1 MNTDTR
7 LSVAAGARTDF
18 LRARSLI
25 ENGSRTSPRVKSV
38 VWSVH
43 VSMKA
48 LRHTFCTS
56 HQSGR
61 RAPTDGKLRAPL
73 LLPGPPIE
81 SGEPASSPPAATV
94 RSGVCCTAEAFGEA
108 ITPTKRQG
116 DEGRPPCH
124 STATRVIQH
133 CAVGSLALQQV
144 AGQSL
149 LPWRQR
155 LWEHLKPERGRRPHA
170 LVGRAKPQ
178 GQGPIGLV
186 ALGKARPR

>member
-1 MNTDTR
+1 MRAHKTDTTTTTDDNNNTTTET
-7 LSVAAGARTDF
+7 VAASARNDF

-43 VSMKA
+43 VLMKA

-94 RSGVCCTAEAFGEA
+94 RSGVCCIAEAFS
-108 ITPTKRQG
+108 P
-116 DEGRPPCH
+116 
-124 STATRVIQH
+124 RV
-133 CAVGSLALQQV
+133 
-144 AGQSL
+144 
-149 LPWRQR
+149 
-155 LWEHLKPERGRRPHA
+155 
-170 LVGRAKPQ
+170 
-178 GQGPIGLV
+178 
-186 ALGKARPR
+186 LGTSAAFSFHGKQKVIF